1 MRMRGVI
8 SAMERMLNL
17 DGFPIV
23 TLEQGSGMV
32 HLDIPLLKAQFLA

>member
-8 SAMERMLNL
+8 SVMERMLNL

-23 TLEQGSGMV
+23 TLEQGTGTV
-32 HLDIPLLKAQFLA
+32 LLDIPLLKTQFLA